1 MWATLLEPR
10 GCEGWSSTLRSCS
23 IEYRIDDSDPVAVRQ
38 QSVCVFHA
46 RQLATMPETDQPW
59 MERALKQAEQSV
71 GLASPN
77 PAVGCVLVRNDRLVG
92 EGFHEYDRRDHAEI
106 VALKQTGTLARGATA
121 YVTLEPCT
129 HHGRTG
135 PCADALLAAGVTRVV
150 VATADPNPV
159 VQGKGIARLRAAG
172 VEVTS
177 GVGEDRARRLNDGFA
192 RFITTGLPFVT
203 MKVAA
208 TLDGRIAPA
217 ERSASAPHWITG
229 EQARAEVHR
238 LRHAGDALIA
248 GVGTIL
254 ADDPLLT
261 DRSHLPRRRPLLR
274 IVLDSKLRT
283 PLASQLVKT
292 ADQDVLIFFSDA
304 GDTAQKDLLSRGVR
318 LVQIAGDG
326 FHVDLRKVLA
336 SLAEMQ
342 ITSVLLEGGAE
353 VHTTALNQG
362 LVDKLMLFYAP
373 RFLGDKAMPMLGSI
387 EGVPAIDD
395 FSLRRFGQD
404 FAFEAYLR
412 NPWLNLS

>member
-1 MWATLLEPR
+1 
-10 GCEGWSSTLRSCS
+10 
-23 IEYRIDDSDPVAVRQ
+23 
-38 QSVCVFHA
+38 
-46 RQLATMPETDQPW
+46 MPEIDPQW

-77 PAVGCVLVRNDRLVG
+77 PAVGCVLVRDDRMVG
-92 EGFHEYDRRDHAEI
+92 EGFHAYDQRDHAEI
-106 VALKQTGTLARGATA
+106 VALKQAGPLARGATA
-121 YVTLEPCT
+121 YVTLEPCS

-172 VEVTS
+172 VEVSS
-177 GVGEDRARRLNDGFA
+177 GEGQDAARRLNDGFA
-192 RFITTGLPFVT
+192 RFITTSLPFVT

-217 ERSASAPHWITG
+217 KRSATAPYWITG

-238 LRHAGDALIA
+238 MRHAADALIA

-274 IVLDSKLRT
+274 VVLDSKLRT

-292 ADQDVLIFFSDA
+292 ADQDVLIFFRDA
-304 GDTAQKDLLSRGVR
+304 GETAQKDLVSRGVR

-326 FHVDLRKVLA
+326 SHVALNEVMVR
-336 SLAEMQ
+336 LAEMQ
-342 ITSVLLEGGAE
+342 ITSLLLEGAAE

-373 RFLGDKAMPMLGSI
+373 RFLGGEATPMLGSI
-387 EGVPAIDD
+387 EGVPAIYD

>member
-1 MWATLLEPR
+1 MAE
-10 GCEGWSSTLRSCS
+10 
-23 IEYRIDDSDPVAVRQ
+23 IDQ
-38 QSVCVFHA
+38 Q
-46 RQLATMPETDQPW
+46 W

-77 PAVGCVLVRNDRLVG
+77 PAVGCVLVRGDRLVG

-106 VALKQTGTLARGATA
+106 VALKQAGPLAQGATA
-121 YVTLEPCT
+121 YVTLEPCS

-135 PCADALLAAGVTRVV
+135 PCADALLAAGIRRVV

-159 VQGKGIARLRAAG
+159 VHGKGIARLRAAG

-177 GVGEDRARRLNDGFA
+177 GVSEDAARRLNDGFA
-192 RFITTGLPFVT
+192 KFITTSMPFVT

-217 ERSASAPHWITG
+217 QRPAAAPYWITA

-238 LRHAGDALIA
+238 MRHAADALIA

-283 PLASQLVKT
+283 PLDSQLVKT
-292 ADQDVLIFFSDA
+292 ADQDVLIFFRDA
-304 GDTAQKDLLSRGVR
+304 SETAQKDLASRGIR
-318 LVQIAGDG
+318 LFQIASEGP
-326 FHVDLRKVLA
+326 HLVLKEVMVC
-336 SLAEMQ
+336 LAEMQ

-353 VHTTALNQG
+353 VHTSALNQG

-387 EGVPAIDD
+387 DGAPAIDD

>member
-1 MWATLLEPR
+1 
-10 GCEGWSSTLRSCS
+10 
-23 IEYRIDDSDPVAVRQ
+23 
-38 QSVCVFHA
+38 
-46 RQLATMPETDQPW
+46 MPESDQQW
-59 MERALKQAEQSV
+59 MERALKQAEKSV
-71 GLASPN
+71 GVASPN
-77 PAVGCVLVRNDRLVG
+77 PAVGCVLVRDDRPVG
-92 EGFHEYDRRDHAEI
+92 EGFHEYDQRDHAEI
-106 VALKQTGTLARGATA
+106 VALKQAGPLALGATA
-121 YVTLEPCT
+121 YVTLEPCS

-135 PCADALLAAGVTRVV
+135 PCADALLAAGIRRVV

-159 VQGKGIARLRAAG
+159 VRGQGIARLRAAG

-217 ERSASAPHWITG
+217 QRPATAPYWLTG

-238 LRHAGDALIA
+238 MRHAADALIA

-261 DRSHLPRRRPLLR
+261 DRSQLPRRRPLLR
-274 IVLDSKLRT
+274 VVLDSKLRT
-283 PLASQLVKT
+283 PLNSQLVKT

-304 GDTAQKDLLSRGVR
+304 GETAQKELASRGVR

-326 FHVDLRKVLA
+326 SHVALSEVLA
-336 SLAEMQ
+336 RLAEMQ
-342 ITSVLLEGGAE
+342 ITSLLLEGGAE
-353 VHTTALNQG
+353 VHTSALNQS

-373 RFLGDKAMPMLGSI
+373 RFLGEKAMPMLGSI

>member
-1 MWATLLEPR
+1 
-10 GCEGWSSTLRSCS
+10 
-23 IEYRIDDSDPVAVRQ
+23 
-38 QSVCVFHA
+38 
-46 RQLATMPETDQPW
+46 MPEIDQQW

-92 EGFHEYDRRDHAEI
+92 EGFHEYDQRDHAEI
-106 VALKQTGTLARGATA
+106 VALKRAGPLARGATA

-135 PCADALLAAGVTRVV
+135 PCADALLTAGVTRVV

-159 VQGKGIARLRAAG
+159 VHGKGIARLRAAA
-172 VEVTS
+172 VEVSS
-177 GVGEDRARRLNDGFA
+177 GVCEGAARRLNDGFA

-217 ERSASAPHWITG
+217 QRADTAPYWITG
-229 EQARAEVHR
+229 EQARAEVHCM
-238 LRHAGDALIA
+238 RHAADALIA

-261 DRSHLPRRRPLLR
+261 DRSHLPRRRPLMR

-283 PLASQLVKT
+283 PLNSQLVKS

-304 GDTAQKDLLSRGVR
+304 SETAQKGLASRGVR

-326 FHVDLRKVLA
+326 AHVALNEVMA
-336 SLAEMQ
+336 HLAEMQ
-342 ITSVLLEGGAE
+342 LTSLLLEGGAE

-362 LVDKLMLFYAP
+362 LVDKLVLFYAP
-373 RFLGDKAMPMLGSI
+373 RFLGEKAMPMLGSI
-387 EGVPAIDD
+387 QGAPAIDD